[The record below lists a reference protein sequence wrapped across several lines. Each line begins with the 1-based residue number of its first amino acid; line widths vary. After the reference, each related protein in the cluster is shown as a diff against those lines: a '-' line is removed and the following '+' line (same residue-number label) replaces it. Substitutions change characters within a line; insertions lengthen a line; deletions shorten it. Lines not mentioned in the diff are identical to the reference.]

1 MDGSVHG
8 LRTRAAARLLV
19 AVSDIAFVP
28 SELLD
33 DPYPTYAR
41 LRAEAPLWWHEDT
54 GMWLVSRH
62 ADADR
67 LLRDRRLGRV
77 FTPYGPVERFAPW
90 NLLNEHSLLEL
101 EPPAHTRLRQLAA
114 RPFTPRRIAA
124 LRTRIAELSADLLD
138 RVDPSG
144 FDVITEFAELLPV
157 EVIAEL
163 LGVPSELRPHLRPW
177 SNRIVALYEL
187 GFDEATAGAAIAAA
201 MEFTAALRDLIAW
214 RRRAPGDDL
223 LSALVHAPIDGDALT
238 DDELVATAAL
248 LLNAGHEASVN
259 VIGNGIV
266 ALLQASDQL
275 ALLRSDPARCRD
287 AIDELIRYDSPLSL
301 FQRTVFAPVEVA
313 GRTLTPGDR
322 VGLLLASANRDPEV
336 FAEPDRLDLGR
347 TPNPHVGFGAGIHY
361 CLGAPL
367 ARLEGAVAFEQL
379 LARGADIALAAP
391 PTRRRSYQFRGYSRA
406 ALRMST

>member
-1 MDGSVHG
+1 M
-8 LRTRAAARLLV
+8 
-19 AVSDIAFVP
+19 SDITFVP

-33 DPYPTYAR
+33 DPYPVYAR

-62 ADADR
+62 GDADR

-77 FTPYGPVERFAPW
+77 FTPYEPAERFAPW

-114 RPFTPRRIAA
+114 RPFTPRRIAG
-124 LRTRIAELSADLLD
+124 LRARIVELTDELLD

-163 LGVPSELRPHLRPW
+163 LGVPDELRPSLRPW

-187 GFDEATAGAAIAAA
+187 GYDDATAAAAITAAA
-201 MEFTAALRDLIAW
+201 DFTAALRDLIAW

-223 LSALVHAPIDGDALT
+223 LSGLIHARVDGDALS

-259 VIGNGIV
+259 VIGNGV
-266 ALLQASDQL
+266 VVLAEQPAQL
-275 ALLRSDPARCRD
+275 ARLRAEPGRWRD
-287 AIDELIRYDSPLSL
+287 AIDELIRFDSPLSL
-301 FQRTVFAPVEVA
+301 FQRTVFSPVEVA
-313 GRTLTPGDR
+313 GRELAPGER
-322 VGLLLASANRDPEV
+322 VGILLGSANRDPDV
-336 FAEPDRLDLGR
+336 FEDPDRLDVFR
-347 TPNPHVGFGAGIHY
+347 APNPHIGFGAGIHY

-367 ARLEGAVAFEQL
+367 ARLEGAVAFERL
-379 LARGADIALAAP
+379 LDRATDLELVTP
-391 PTRRRSYQFRGYSRA
+391 PTRRSSFQFRGYEHAR
-406 ALRMST
+406 LRIDVHDGSAESVSDR